1 MPSNELPQRN
11 PFVGPP
17 IALAVDVPAEI
28 VERYLNALHEWQ
40 PEQTHTDQLD
50 QDT

>member
-1 MPSNELPQRN
+1 MPNSELPHRN

-17 IALAVDVPAEI
+17 IALAVDVPADV

-40 PEQTHTDQLD
+40 LEQIHTDQLG
-50 QDT
+50 QET